1 MLSLSEWIIILLLMA
16 LVYHL
21 ATTPKPRRRA
31 MRVIE
36 DTRPQLPAPA
46 ETPRDDRLEWI
57 ALAGLAIAAIAC
69 VGILVLAKA
78 GWV

>member
-1 MLSLSEWIIILLLMA
+1 MLSLSEWVIILLLTL

-31 MRVIE
+31 IRVIE
-36 DTRPQLPAPA
+36 DTRPQPPAPDD
-46 ETPRDDRLEWI
+46 TPRDDRLEWI
-57 ALAGLAIAAIAC
+57 ALAGLAAAAIAC
-69 VGILVLAKA
+69 AAILVLANA